1 MITITVPF
9 DNPLNQKTYEN
20 IINSLQFHQLQ
31 CTCGHSGCL
40 TIHGYYTRSL
50 KKDDSGIS
58 LSICRVRC
66 SHCGRTHALLPSL
79 LVPYSQVSLQDQIS
93 IISAYEASGD
103 YEKIMAGTPSVDENL
118 IASIIK
124 RYGKHWMQKI
134 RSFRIGLSFP
144 PRLVKQCFSFFGNQF
159 MQIRQ
164 TPNILFLTPTQPYRK
179 PLLIPSILKK
189 TRFLKN

>member
-20 IINSLQFHQLQ
+20 IINTLQFHQLQ

-66 SHCGRTHALLPSL
+66 SHFRAASARGALHPNGSFIHPAPTSIKRWYQHYLKNGFDGLLPSSRSDEGTSRKIHPDL
-79 LVPYSQVSLQDQIS
+79 EEQITYLKTNYPRMSAAAIFRQLCDNGSVNRNELSESTVNRFINSL
-93 IISAYEASGD
+93 AR
-103 YEKIMAGTPSVDENL
+103 VV
-118 IASIIK
+118 
-124 RYGKHWMQKI
+124 
-134 RSFRIGLSFP
+134 
-144 PRLVKQCFSFFGNQF
+144 VKLFC
-159 MQIRQ
+159 
-164 TPNILFLTPTQPYRK
+164 NICG
-179 PLLIPSILKK
+179 
-189 TRFLKN
+189 

>member
-9 DNPLNQKTYEN
+9 DNPLDQKTYEN
-20 IINSLQFHQLQ
+20 IINTLQFHQLQ

-50 KKDDSGIS
+50 KKDDSEIP

-79 LVPYSQVSLQDQIS
+79 LVPYSQVSLQDQSS

-103 YEKIMAGTPSVDENL
+103 YGEIMAGTPSIDENL

-124 RYGKHWMQKI
+124 RYVKHWMQKI

-144 PRLVKQCFSFFGNQF
+144 PRLVKQCFSFFRNQF

-164 TPNILFLTPTQPYRK
+164 TPNILFLTPT
-179 PLLIPSILKK
+179 
-189 TRFLKN
+189 

>member
-50 KKDDSGIS
+50 KKDDSGIP

-93 IISAYEASGD
+93 IISSYEASGD
-103 YEKIMAGTPSVDENL
+103 YEEIMAGTPSVDENHQQP
-118 IASIIK
+118 ASSAGKAYHIILSWK
-124 RYGKHWMQKI
+124 P
-134 RSFRIGLSFP
+134 SANCTRISPGFCSYLW
-144 PRLVKQCFSFFGNQF
+144 LAD
-159 MQIRQ
+159 
-164 TPNILFLTPTQPYRK
+164 
-179 PLLIPSILKK
+179 
-189 TRFLKN
+189 

>member
-9 DNPLNQKTYEN
+9 DNPLDQKTYEN
-20 IINSLQFHQLQ
+20 IINTLQFHQLQ

-93 IISAYEASGD
+93 IISDYEASGD
-103 YEKIMAGTPSVDENL
+103 YGEIMARTPSVDENP

-124 RYGKHWMQKI
+124 RHVKHRMRKI
-134 RSFRIGLSFP
+134 RSFHVGLSFP
-144 PRLVKQCFSFFGNQF
+144 PRLVRRCYAFFGNRF
-159 MQIRQ
+159 MQR
-164 TPNILFLTPTQPYRK
+164 
-179 PLLIPSILKK
+179 
-189 TRFLKN
+189 

>member
-1 MITITVPF
+1 MITVTMPF

-40 TIHGYYTRSL
+40 TIHGHYTRSL
-50 KKDDSGIS
+50 KKDDSEIS

-66 SHCGRTHALLPSL
+66 SRCGRTHALLPSL
-79 LVPYSQVSLQDQIS
+79 LVPYSQVSLQDQSS

-103 YEKIMAGTPSVDENL
+103 YEEIMAGTPSVDENL

-124 RYGKHWMQKI
+124 RYVKHWLQKI
-134 RSFRIGLSFP
+134 SSFRIGLSFP

-164 TPNILFLTPTQPYRK
+164 TPNILFLTPT
-179 PLLIPSILKK
+179 
-189 TRFLKN
+189 